1 MSRNRSSLP
10 PIIAVIIAVIIPAFA
25 ACLCGCQKPAPPK
38 PPAAG
43 EATAADES
51 LPVVS
56 QGIVQTGSIDQT
68 LPLTGTLS
76 VYRDQQALLS
86 APVAG
91 VLDFLP
97 VRVGQRVSKGD
108 IIAHVSEKTLQ
119 GQIKQAQAAVTQAQ
133 LAIEQAQIAVQQQQ
147 AATRSGVLQAQSAV
161 SVAEANRASA
171 QAALVGNEAAVLAA
185 QQSLDRTQ
193 TLFAQG
199 IVAQK
204 DVEAARLALSGAQA
218 QVAAQKGAIRA
229 QDFTVKSQ
237 KQAEDAA
244 RTVRLQTEA
253 RQKDVIVAR
262 QQEKAARAA
271 LASVRAQTALYTLRA
286 PLSGTITSVGA
297 SAGETVDPAA
307 KIITIAS
314 AARLQLQIA
323 VPTASAPQV
332 RGGQRLSF
340 TVDALPGQTFNS
352 VVRRVG
358 GQIDPASSTVLAT
371 AEVSNG
377 QGSLKDG
384 MTANVLLVVARHKNA
399 LLVPREAVLYAAEA
413 GAAGAEAHVL
423 TLDADQT
430 VHQAPVRVGLTSDKW
445 VEIISGL
452 KAGAKIVVGGGYG
465 LEDGAKV
472 QIGDAKNEEKP

>member
-1 MSRNRSSLP
+1 MNRNRLLLP
-10 PIIAVIIAVIIPAFA
+10 MLIAVIIAAFA
-25 ACLCGCQKPAPPK
+25 ACLCGCQSTPPEPA
-38 PPAAG
+38 PAAG
-43 EATAADES
+43 EATAAADAADAP

-76 VYRDQQALLS
+76 VYRDQQAFLS

-97 VRVGQRVSKGD
+97 VRVGQAVSKGD

-119 GQIKQAQAAVTQAQ
+119 GQIKQAQAAVTQAA
-133 LAIEQAQIAVQQQQ
+133 LAIEQAQIAVLQQQ

-161 SVAEANRASA
+161 SVAQANRASA

-185 QQSLDRTQ
+185 QQSLERTQ

-244 RTVRLQTEA
+244 RTFRLQTSA
-253 RQKDVIVAR
+253 RQKDVVVAR

-286 PLSGTITSVGA
+286 PLSGTITLVGA
-297 SAGETVDPAA
+297 GTGETVDPAN

-323 VPTASAPQV
+323 VPTASAAQIQ
-332 RGGQRLSF
+332 GGQSLSF

-371 AEVSNG
+371 AEVSNKE
-377 QGSLKDG
+377 GSLKDG

-423 TLDADQT
+423 TLDANGA
-430 VHQAPVRVGLTSDKW
+430 VHQTSVTVGFTNDKF

-452 KAGAKIVVGGGYG
+452 KAGASIVVGGGYG